1 MDISIC
7 IKLSCPCICGLSLG
21 RYTGSGLVV
30 VIREGNSA
38 LREWGRRETNFSVY
52 ICVVMVLKHSP
63 NIL

>member
-7 IKLSCPCICGLSLG
+7 IKFSCPCTCGLSLG

-30 VIREGNSA
+30 ATREGNSA
-38 LREWGRRETNFSVY
+38 PREWGGRETYFSVY
-52 ICVVMVLKHSP
+52 ICVVMVLKRSP